1 MKQIFFNI
9 LKQQLVEY
17 LAKKFTVENVQA
29 LLDKVLELAKAKATE
44 TQTDWD
50 DALIKGVEYIIKDTN
65 MAGRIVSLALALID
79 GLPCEFDP
87 AVEEIPLGNELAEEF
102 KDWAEKQW

>member
-1 MKQIFFNI
+1 MKTIFFNI

-29 LLDKVLELAKAKATE
+29 LLDTALKLARDKANE

-50 DALIKGVEYIIKDTN
+50 DALIKAVEYLIKDTN
-65 MAGRIVSLALALID
+65 AAEKLVSIALAMLQGGRLYATPYDEPPIGD
-79 GLPCEFDP
+79 QI
-87 AVEEIPLGNELAEEF
+87 AAELS
-102 KDWAEKQW
+102 DWAQKW

>member
-1 MKQIFFNI
+1 MKTIFFNI

-29 LLDKVLELAKAKATE
+29 LLDTALKLARDKANE

-50 DALIKGVEYIIKDTN
+50 DALIKAVEYLIKDTN
-65 MAGRIVSLALALID
+65 AAGRIVSLALALID
-79 GLPCEFDP
+79 GLPCEADP
-87 AVEEIPLGNELAEEF
+87 AVEEIPLGNEIAEEL